1 MTRKELVNMRDY
13 QIGTAS
19 TEYWYNNMNSHI
31 SIIEAFEDG
40 IDCADNHP
48 KNPWIS
54 IKEKPTKTNTYF
66 VRTCEGCVDIAFYDK
81 NTDQWYDG
89 KITNGTP
96 NYYMEIPELKNKP
109 GLD

>member
-31 SIIEAFEDG
+31 SILEAFEDG
-40 IDCADNHP
+40 IDWADNHP
-48 KNPWIS
+48 KNSWIS

-81 NTDQWYDG
+81 NTDEYYADIHAIRWNKDG
-89 KITNGTP
+89 TV
-96 NYYMEIPELKNKP
+96 YWDY
-109 GLD
+109 